1 MINLAARRA
10 VDQELTRESI
20 MDAAHELFNEK
31 GYQNVSMRQIAKELN
46 YSHGAIYY
54 HFKNKAELFYAL
66 VKADFRLLDE
76 KLDEVLNRVDI
87 DNKEKT
93 KKILEG
99 YIEFGLKN
107 QSQYEL
113 MFLTK
118 DEEVISYLIH
128 EPNMSYEKFA
138 QAIYTLSDRKVNVNL
153 IWSVFLSLH
162 GFVTHYCKTKMTFEE
177 IEPLMKAHVL
187 FLLRGIT

>member
-1 MINLAARRA
+1 MAARRA

-76 KLDEVLNRVDI
+76 KLDEVLNRGDI

-107 QSQYEL
+107 QCQYEL

-177 IEPLMKAHVL
+177 IEPLMKSHVL